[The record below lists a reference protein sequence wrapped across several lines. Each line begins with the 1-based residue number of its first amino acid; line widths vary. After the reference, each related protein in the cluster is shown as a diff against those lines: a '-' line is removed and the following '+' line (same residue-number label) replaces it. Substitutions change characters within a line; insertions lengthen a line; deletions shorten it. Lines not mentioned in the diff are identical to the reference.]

1 MATIG
6 RWSLKAYHSVGLNA
20 TAPFGGRGDVYGVDL
35 GDPIE
40 SDGVLDLALDFAWT
54 MELPKPGRCNLGP
67 LHECVDPLVA
77 ITTHGVVVGDRLDR
91 RSCAGD
97 SFAESIAQRSP
108 VLEQRWH
115 PQQESSMPGDSR

>member
-1 MATIG
+1 
-6 RWSLKAYHSVGLNA
+6 LNA

-77 ITTHGVVVGDRLDR
+77 ITTHGVVVGDRLDPTLVRGRQLR
-91 RSCAGD
+91 RVDRA
-97 SFAESIAQRSP
+97 A
-108 VLEQRWH
+108 V
-115 PQQESSMPGDSR
+115 PGP